1 MGGELKGLRKS
12 PKPPVDAEALA
23 ARLRRK
29 IRGEVRFDP
38 GSRALY
44 ATDGSNYRQVPIGV
58 VIPRDAEDVIE
69 TVALCRQFGA
79 PILGRGGGTSLAGQ
93 CCNAA
98 VIMDFSKYMNRLVEL
113 NPKEKFA
120 IVQPGI
126 ICDGVRDEAEKYHL
140 TFGPDPATHAWCTI
154 GGMLGNNSC
163 GVHSQ
168 MAGRTAD
175 NVEEL
180 EILTYDGLRTRVG
193 RTSDADLAKIIGD
206 GGRRGEIYVALKKL
220 RDKYA
225 RLIRKRYPDIPRRI
239 SGYNLDELLPEAGF
253 HVARALVGSESTCV
267 IVLEAKLKLVHSP
280 PSRSLLVLG
289 YPDVF
294 TAGDHVPEV
303 SASGAI
309 GLEALDKKFII
320 DLRLKHLQ
328 EDNMKLLPSGG
339 GFLLVEYGGDTKMES
354 DAKAMKFMAKLRLRP
369 NAPTMKLFD
378 NREEE
383 ERIWKVRESGL
394 GATAH
399 IPGEEE
405 NWEGWEDSAVPP
417 EHVGAYLRD
426 LKKLYDKYGYVG
438 SLYGHF
444 GQGCI
449 HTRINFDLKT
459 AAGVQKFRSFIDEAT
474 TLVLK
479 HGGSL
484 SGEHGD
490 GQSRAEFLYKMFGP
504 ELIEAFHEFKT
515 IWDPQWKMN
524 PGKVVRPFR
533 IDENLRYG
541 PEYRTQEPTKDFHY
555 VDDGWSFARAMER
568 CVGVGECRRH
578 NSGTMCPSYMVTHEE
593 MHSTRGRA
601 RLLFEMMQGDVLR
614 DGWRSKAVKES
625 LDLCLSC
632 KGCKGDCPVNVDMAT
647 YKAEFL
653 SKYYKHRVRPR
664 HAYAFG
670 LIHNWAR
677 LGGLMPG
684 MANFFSQSQWTSG
697 LMKWFVGMAPERQ
710 VPAFAHEN
718 FKHWFKRRPET
729 HPARPA
735 VVLWP
740 DTFNNYFHPEVAKA
754 AVEVLEDAGF
764 RIIVPQTNM
773 CCGRPL
779 YDYGM
784 LATAKRWLRDILDTM
799 RTEIQAGLPF
809 VVLEP
814 SCCAVFRDELCNM
827 LPHDQDA
834 ARLRNQ
840 TFLLDE
846 FLQKKTPKDYRMPQL
861 RQKAL
866 VHMHCHHR
874 AAMGIDCHK
883 QVLSRMG
890 LDFEVLDSG
899 CCGMAGAFGFE
910 KGEHYEVSIKCGERV
925 LLPRVREAPENQLII
940 TSGFSC
946 REQMHQCAGKR
957 AHHLAEVLQMA
968 LQTGRREAVQQ
979 KPEEI
984 ERIRRTHRLRNW
996 TALGIGALVAATAA
1010 GALLMGRDGD

>member
-1 MGGELKGLRKS
+1 MAAKLKSLRQS
-12 PKPPVDAEALA
+12 PKPEFDAEALGG
-23 ARLRRK
+23 RLRRK
-29 IRGEVRFDP
+29 IKGEVRFDR

-58 VIPRDAEDVIE
+58 VIPQDAEDVIE
-69 TVALCRQFGA
+69 TVAACREFGA
-79 PILGRGGGTSLAGQ
+79 PILGRGCGTSLAGQ

-98 VIMDFSKYMNRLVEL
+98 VIMDFSKYMNRLIEL

-120 IVQPGI
+120 IVEPGI
-126 ICDGVRDEAEKYHL
+126 VCDGVRDAAEKHHL

-154 GGMLGNNSC
+154 GGMIGNNSC

-168 MAGRTAD
+168 MSGRTAD

-180 EILTYDGLRTRVG
+180 EVLTYDGLRMRVG
-193 RTSDADLAKIIGD
+193 RTNDAELEQIIHE
-206 GGRRGEIYVALKKL
+206 GGRRGEIYASLKKL

-225 RLIRKRYPDIPRRI
+225 QLIRERYPDIPRRV

-253 HVARALVGSESTCV
+253 NVARALVGSESTCV
-267 IVLEAKLKLVHSP
+267 IVLEAKLKLMHSP

-294 TAGDHVPEV
+294 AAGDHVPEV
-303 SASGAI
+303 AASGAI
-309 GLEALDKKFII
+309 GLEALDKKFIA

-328 EDNMKLLPSGG
+328 VDNMKLLPAGG
-339 GFLLVEYGGDTKMES
+339 GFLLVEYGGETKDES
-354 DAKAMKFMAKLRLRP
+354 DAKALKFMAKLKLRP

-378 NREEE
+378 DREEE

-399 IPGEEE
+399 IPGEAE

-417 EHVGAYLRD
+417 EQVGAYLRN

-459 AAGVQKFRSFIDEAT
+459 AEGVQKFRSFIEEAT
-474 TLVLK
+474 TLVLS

-541 PEYRTQEPTKDFHY
+541 PDYRTQEPAKHFHY
-555 VDDGWSFARAMER
+555 PQDGWSFARAMER

-578 NSGTMCPSYMVTHEE
+578 GGGTMCPSYMVTGEE

-614 DGWRSKAVKES
+614 GGWRSEAVKES

-653 SKYYKHRVRPR
+653 SKFYKHRLRPR

-670 LIHNWAR
+670 LIHKWATLAGR
-677 LGGLMPG
+677 MPRV
-684 MANFFSQSQWTSG
+684 ANLFSHSTYTSG
-697 LMKWFVGMAPERQ
+697 IFKWLAGMAPERD
-710 VPAFAHEN
+710 VPLFAEES
-718 FKHWFKRRPET
+718 FKNWFKQRPEA
-729 HPARPA
+729 HPARPP

-754 AVEVLEDAGF
+754 AVEIIEDAGF
-764 RIIVPQTNM
+764 SVIVPRKNM

-784 LATAKRWLRDILDTM
+784 LTTAKRWLEDILERM
-799 RTEIQAGLPF
+799 RPEIQAGIPF

-834 ARLRNQ
+834 ARLRKQ
-840 TFLLDE
+840 TFLLSE
-846 FLQKKTPKDYRMPQL
+846 FLEKKAPADYRMPQL
-861 RQKAL
+861 SQKAL

-874 AAMGIDCHK
+874 AVMGINSEK
-883 QVLSRMG
+883 EILTRMG
-890 LDFEVLDSG
+890 MEFEVLESG

-910 KGEHYEVSIKCGERV
+910 KGEHYEISVKCGERA
-925 LLPRVREAPENQLII
+925 LLPRVRSVANDELLI

-946 REQMHQCAGKR
+946 REQIQQCAEKR
-957 AHHLAEVLQMA
+957 AYHLAEVLQMA
-968 LQTGRREAVQQ
+968 LRTGVREPLKEPAQR
-979 KPEEI
+979 PETTKWT
-984 ERIRRTHRLRNW
+984 RRLRNW
-996 TALGIGALVAATAA
+996 AAVGVGAAAVVAA
-1010 GALLMGRDGD
+1010 GAVLMGNDGE